1 MATHKDDDNINH
13 RSILFVAHSLGGLV
27 CEDLIVHVHLII
39 EAIAGIKDAV
49 QALLASR
56 NRTEKPLQNILSCTR
71 GILFLGTSHG
81 GFALATWAEL
91 LAKSV
96 GLTNPQIIDVLER
109 DSEVLARIQKDFH
122 SMLRARADDHDPSIA
137 ITFFYEQLPLPGI
150 DDVVPKDSAILP
162 AYKSIGIHDYDMGM
176 AKFEAAND
184 PGSNSVAGELQR
196 WVRKLKPMSGE

>member
-1 MATHKDDDNINH
+1 MVLLGLLGLFGLGCGYSLDQNH
-13 RSILFVAHSLGGLV
+13 RPILFVAHSLGGLV

-56 NRTEKPLQNILSCTR
+56 NSTEKHLQNILSCTR

-81 GFALATWAEL
+81 GSALATWAEL

-96 GLTNPQIIDVLER
+96 GQTNPQIIDVLKR

-122 SMLRARADDHDPSIA
+122 SMLRARADNHDPSIA
-137 ITFFYEQLPLPGI
+137 ITFSYEQLPLPGI
-150 DDVVPKDSAILP
+150 DEV
-162 AYKSIGIHDYDMGM
+162 SIIMFHYLE
-176 AKFEAAND
+176 AKQVIFR
-184 PGSNSVAGELQR
+184 LF
-196 WVRKLKPMSGE
+196 SGTPLFYQPTNQ